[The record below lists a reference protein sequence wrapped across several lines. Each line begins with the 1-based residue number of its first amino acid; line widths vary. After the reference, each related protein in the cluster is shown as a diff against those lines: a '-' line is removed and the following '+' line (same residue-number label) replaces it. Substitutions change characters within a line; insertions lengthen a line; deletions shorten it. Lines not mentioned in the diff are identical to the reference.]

1 MKPLPL
7 IDLKKEVYMKAPTG
21 GDFDR
26 MKDFHDSDKSEIRD
40 SSYIAMC
47 AVDKEGNLLFKP
59 EDYKS
64 IRNTWTLR
72 DQRIAVDKALELC
85 GMTEDFQDKVKNG

>member
-1 MKPLPL
+1 MKLNL
-7 IDLKKEVYMKAPTG
+7 IDLKQDVYMKAPTG

-26 MKDFHDSDKSEIRD
+26 MKAFHEKNESEIRD

-47 AVDKEGNLLFKP
+47 AVDKDGKQLFKP
-59 EDYKS
+59 ESYKS
-64 IRNTWTLR
+64 IREEWTLR

-85 GMTEDFQDKVKNG
+85 GMTEDFQDKVKNE